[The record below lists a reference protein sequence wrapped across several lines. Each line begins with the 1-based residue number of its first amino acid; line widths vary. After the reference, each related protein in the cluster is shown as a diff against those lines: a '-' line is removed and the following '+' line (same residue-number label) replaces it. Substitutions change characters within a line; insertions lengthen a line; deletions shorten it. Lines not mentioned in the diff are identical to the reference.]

1 MVLHRSWYPDC
12 FKVVFLKVWFLYP
25 HQNPWEFLS
34 NADLQSSP
42 KKYTFCWVRS
52 GPLDTAV
59 CASKSPWFRC
69 PCLTSHSPSKYFYL
83 SQSQLLEL
91 PKFKLCSWAT
101 RSFNYLGLLC
111 SYFHSNIRNP
121 ITGLSSG
128 ILATRDKSISLLKV
142 MFVCYSHVSIG
153 KENHSKGRSHCGFFS

>member
-1 MVLHRSWYPDC
+1 M
-12 FKVVFLKVWFLYP
+12 
-25 HQNPWEFLS
+25 
-34 NADLQSSP
+34 
-42 KKYTFCWVRS
+42 S
-52 GPLDTAV
+52 GVDG
-59 CASKSPWFRC
+59 
-69 PCLTSHSPSKYFYL
+69 HSARRNCGPQVL
-83 SQSQLLEL
+83 SQHCQVYDDLL
-91 PKFKLCSWAT
+91 
-101 RSFNYLGLLC
+101 NYLGLLC